1 MIKRHAFLC
10 LTILLF
16 WIPAAQAQDSE
27 MIMSKV
33 RAKYKN
39 INDFKADLS
48 IISCDAASGTCHR
61 FEGKIEIKKPNKIR
75 MDIKKPGTQQ
85 IICDGKNVWLYMD
98 KDKQVVRSNIDQTKD
113 FLILLNPLDKL
124 LNGKII
130 NNCKTNGEHQCWL
143 NIPEFK
149 DFLKEIKI
157 LVNKETYE
165 ITGIDVVDVN
175 DNSSEYHF
183 SNIKINAGLKD
194 NRFKFIIPK
203 QAKLIE
209 NN

>member
-1 MIKRHAFLC
+1 MRKRQTLLC
-10 LTILLF
+10 LILLLF
-16 WIPAAQAQDSE
+16 WIPTAHAQDPE

-39 INDFKADLS
+39 VSDFKADLS

-61 FEGKIEIKKPNKIR
+61 FEGKIEIKKPNKVR
-75 MDIKKPGTQQ
+75 MDIKKPETQQ

-98 KDKQVVRSNIDQTKD
+98 KDKQVVRSNIDQTRE
-113 FLILLNPLDKL
+113 FLILLNPLDKMV
-124 LNGKII
+124 NAKVK
-130 NNCKTNGEHQCWL
+130 NSCKTNGEHQCWL
-143 NIPEFK
+143 NIPEFR

-157 LVNKETYE
+157 LINKETYE
-165 ITGIDVVDVN
+165 ITGIDVVDIN

-183 SNIKINAGLKD
+183 SNIKTNAGLKD
-194 NRFKFIIPK
+194 SRFKFIIPK